1 MRWKAWLPAGAVA
14 AVAALAPGAA
24 ANAEDD
30 GFVEPARVLWTLS
43 GGSPGAGAFFGWAI
57 SELAD
62 VDGDG
67 AKEALVGEPFTA
79 TGTTW
84 VHSGRTG
91 SLLYRLDGAPG
102 DQQGYAMA
110 DAGDTDGDGVADIV
124 SGAPGVGQ
132 GRAYLYSGA
141 TGRLLHVF
149 SRGHQG
155 DFFGAAVAG
164 AGDVNGDGRA
174 DVLVGAPFGDA
185 GGRDSGR
192 AYVFSG
198 RTHELIRKLDAGDAG
213 DLFGSATDW
222 SADLNGD
229 RRPELIVGAQ
239 NAGPAQGGAAYVFS
253 GRNGRP
259 LFTIP
264 APPSGVEL
272 GSFFVAGVGDVN
284 GDGTGDVY
292 AADYADSS
300 LGTGTGRAVVH
311 SGADGSELHEWIGS
325 AAGEGLGPGREAGD
339 VDGDGLVDLAVG
351 SYTSSDGAPQ
361 AGKVEIF
368 SGADGSLLRRLTSTT
383 PFENLGFDA
392 VGLGDLDGDG
402 VPDLLVSAASGDR
415 VYAIAG
421 KER

>member
-1 MRWKAWLPAGAVA
+1 MRFKAWLPAGAVA

-24 ANAEDD
+24 ATAEDD
-30 GFVEPARVLWTLS
+30 GFVEQVDVLYTLA
-43 GGSPGAGAFFGWAI
+43 GDSPGTGAFYGWAI
-57 SELAD
+57 SELGD

-67 AKEALVGEPFTA
+67 AMEVLVGEPFTA

-84 VHSGRTG
+84 VYSGSTG
-91 SLLYRLDGAPG
+91 SPLYRLDGAPG

-124 SGAPGVGQ
+124 SGAPGVGR
-132 GRAYLYSGA
+132 GHAYLYSGA

-149 SRGHQG
+149 SRGRDG
-155 DFFGAAVAG
+155 DFFGAAVAS
-164 AGDVNGDGRA
+164 AGDVNRDGRA
-174 DVLVGAPFGDA
+174 DVLVGAPMSDA
-185 GGRDSGR
+185 GGVDSGR
-192 AYVFSG
+192 AYIFSG
-198 RTHELIRKLDAGDAG
+198 RNYKLIRKLDAGDAG
-213 DLFGSATDW
+213 DFFGSGTDW
-222 SADLNGD
+222 SEDLNDDGL
-229 RRPELIVGAQ
+229 PELVVGAQ
-239 NAGPAQGGAAYVFS
+239 HAGPTQGGAAYVFS
-253 GRNGRP
+253 ARKGRL

-264 APPSGVEL
+264 APPTGVEL

-292 AADYADSS
+292 AADYADGS
-300 LGTGTGRAVVH
+300 LGPGTGRAAVY
-311 SGADGSELHEWIGS
+311 SGVDGSELRAWVGS

-339 VDGDGLVDLAVG
+339 VDGDGLVDLAIG

-392 VGLGDLDGDG
+392 VGVGDLTGDG
-402 VPDLLVSAASGDR
+402 IPDLLVSAANGDR
-415 VYAIAG
+415 VYAVAG
-421 KER
+421 E